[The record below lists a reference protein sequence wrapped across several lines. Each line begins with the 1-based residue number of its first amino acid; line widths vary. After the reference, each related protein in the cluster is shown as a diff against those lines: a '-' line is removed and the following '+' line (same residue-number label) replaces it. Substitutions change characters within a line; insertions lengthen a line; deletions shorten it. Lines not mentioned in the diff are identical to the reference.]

1 MVLANAT
8 YAHKFLHKKGSAS
21 FVFHSISRSTPVVPV
36 NIPGLCGVNQGGKSY
51 EERCNKKRQAGHI
64 QPASFA
70 LLLREHILA
79 HAAQRALEILG
90 DILPLGAGGN
100 AVVRIAQGL
109 VILVAA
115 NIADIFHGSFAPFFS
130 VAGTVMLPLS

>member
-79 HAAQRALEILG
+79 HAAQGALEILG

-100 AVVRIAQGL
+100 AVLGIAGGL
-109 VILVAA
+109 IIDIAAGITDVFHCVAP
-115 NIADIFHGSFAPFFS
+115 PFRW
-130 VAGTVMLPLS
+130 